1 MNPSTDPVL
10 QHNPQPW
17 QEVNSS
23 VELYVAGAGDEI
35 SAAMDEQMARDREN
49 MVGEAGQGT
58 LWLMHGAH
66 WRGGGGVG

>member
-17 QEVNSS
+17 QAVNS

-35 SAAMDEQMARDREN
+35 PAAMDEQMARDALSRWMLLAMRVYSLE
-49 MVGEAGQGT
+49 
-58 LWLMHGAH
+58 
-66 WRGGGGVG
+66 

>member
-1 MNPSTDPVL
+1 M
-10 QHNPQPW
+10 
-17 QEVNSS
+17 
-23 VELYVAGAGDEI
+23 ELYVAGAGDEI

-49 MVGEAGQGT
+49 MVGDEAGQGT

>member
-1 MNPSTDPVL
+1 M
-10 QHNPQPW
+10 
-17 QEVNSS
+17 
-23 VELYVAGAGDEI
+23 AGAGDEI